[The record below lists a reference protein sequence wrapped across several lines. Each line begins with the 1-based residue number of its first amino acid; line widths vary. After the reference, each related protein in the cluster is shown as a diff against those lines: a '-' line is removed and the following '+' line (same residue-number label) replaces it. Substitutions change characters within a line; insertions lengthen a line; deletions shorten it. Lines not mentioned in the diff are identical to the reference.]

1 MLIVTS
7 PFSSTHSPTFNCF
20 TSCVLLFFS
29 VINVGANFLP
39 SLFIK
44 SKLIVALLFCGRMLV
59 DINPPI
65 GFAFKS
71 VNFLRFFSGDKSLI
85 SLYFMFNDCKFIAY
99 CNPSKLSTCD
109 RLSETSFLMSPTVIC
124 PDKLSCFCIA
134 FLKYSSCIFTTW
146 FKLASTNEFIAFL
159 NCSTALSTVSWFSEV
174 IASSPVC
181 IAFSNASIFALGIM
195 PYISASI
202 VIQLLGIAV
211 PYFQK
216 LQREGESG
224 RRKMNQ
230 YTRYLTILILLV
242 QAPSYL
248 LNLKMQ
254 AGPSLNASLD
264 WTLFMF
270 TSTIILAA
278 GSMFILWLGE
288 RITDKG
294 IGNGISLIIMIGII
308 ARLPQSLFQELISR
322 MTDKTG
328 GLVMFLIE
336 LVVLLVVIAFA
347 ILLVQGTRKIPVQ
360 YAKKIVGNKQYGGA
374 RQYIPLKVNAAN
386 VMPII
391 FAQAIMF
398 IPITLVG
405 FSNVNDASGFV
416 RALTDHTSFWY
427 NLIFAVLIILFT
439 YFYTAITIN
448 PTQMAEDMKRNNGFI
463 PGIKPGKQTAEYID
477 VIMSRIT
484 LPGSFFLALVAI
496 MPAFAGIFGVKA
508 EFAQFFGGTSLL
520 ILVGVVLDTLQ
531 QVESHLLMRHYDGL
545 LKSGR
550 IKGRSG
556 NVAAY

>member
-1 MLIVTS
+1 MRKAIETLKNIWKIEDLRQRILITILFVAIYRFGSYVVLPGINPAMLTQLHQQTS
-7 PFSSTHSPTFNCF
+7 EG
-20 TSCVLLFFS
+20 LL
-29 VINVGANFLP
+29 
-39 SLFIK
+39 
-44 SKLIVALLFCGRMLV
+44 ALLNM
-59 DINPPI
+59 
-65 GFAFKS
+65 
-71 VNFLRFFSGDKSLI
+71 FSGG
-85 SLYFMFNDCKFIAY
+85 
-99 CNPSKLSTCD
+99 
-109 RLSETSFLMSPTVIC
+109 
-124 PDKLSCFCIA
+124 
-134 FLKYSSCIFTTW
+134 
-146 FKLASTNEFIAFL
+146 
-159 NCSTALSTVSWFSEV
+159 
-174 IASSPVC
+174 
-181 IAFSNASIFALGIM
+181 AFSNASIFALGIM

-230 YTRYLTILILLV
+230 YTRYLTIVILLV

-264 WTLFMF
+264 WTLFMI

-336 LVVLLVVIAFA
+336 LVVLLIVIGFA

-405 FSNVNDASGFV
+405 FSNVNDLSGFV
-416 RALTDHTSFWY
+416 RALTDYTIFWY